1 MQRVFQT
8 SFHIP
13 GTLTAD
19 LNIRFTAPFD
29 MTLKHVSAVGS
40 NAYAGGLNIG
50 LSTATAGYLAKYS
63 IGVSDTPVEKEAFS
77 DFAGDLAGSQ
87 FPRIL
92 DGEIVVLEVDY
103 DYAGGG
109 SANDCADVTIVLTF
123 LEG

>member
-1 MQRVFQT
+1 MNRVFQV
-8 SFHIP
+8 SFHVP

-29 MTLKHVSAVGS
+29 MTLKHISAVGS
-40 NAYAGGLNIG
+40 NTYAGGLNVG
-50 LSTATAGYLAKYS
+50 LSSDTNGYLELYS
-63 IGVSDTPVEKEAFS
+63 IGVSDTPVEKEAIT
-77 DFAGDLAGSQ
+77 DFAGALAGSQ

-92 DGEIVVLEVDY
+92 DGEIVVLELDY

-109 SANDCADVTIVLTF
+109 SANDCADVTIVMTF